1 MYEEDSALWKSP
13 LLSGRPEVVT
23 TQMSI
28 VLSCPSCSTS
38 YRADPQAIGSN
49 GRRVRCASCGYVWS
63 AKVED
68 PEQLPDLQPAQL
80 EEDTPEVVEEPKKPH
95 EAYRERQAKKRQT
108 MSAAVAGGAWGG
120 LAIAVALLLACAWVF
135 RVDVVTAFPRASS
148 AYAAVG
154 TTVNPFGISVGELH
168 VSHQIE
174 HGVPLL
180 VVEGDLHN
188 YDRRSRPVPEVRA
201 VLRDGHGQSLLEW
214 SVQLDVHDLQAGDHQ
229 AFRTIV
235 SDPPP
240 ATVEVEVILVDA
252 ITSHLEESGHDD
264 ADEGASHEASA
275 QEHH

>member
-1 MYEEDSALWKSP
+1 M
-13 LLSGRPEVVT
+13 SGRPEVVT

-264 ADEGASHEASA
+264 AHEGAPHEASA

>member
-1 MYEEDSALWKSP
+1 
-13 LLSGRPEVVT
+13 
-23 TQMSI
+23 MSI

-63 AKVED
+63 AQVED
-68 PEQLPDLQPAQL
+68 PEQLPAIQPAQL
-80 EEDTPEVVEEPKKPH
+80 EEETPELPEEPKKPH

-120 LAIAVALLLACAWVF
+120 LAIAMALVFTCAWIF

-148 AYAAVG
+148 AYAAFG
-154 TTVNPFGISVGELH
+154 TTVNPFGISVGELN
-168 VSHQIE
+168 VNHQVE

-188 YDRRSRPVPEVRA
+188 YDRRSRPIPEVRA
-201 VLRDGHGQSLLEW
+201 ILRDDHGQSLLEW
-214 SVQLDVHDLQAGDHQ
+214 SVNLDHHDLDAGQ
-229 AFRTIV
+229 RQEFRTIV

-240 ATVEVEVILVDA
+240 GTVEVEVVLVDA
-252 ITSHLEESGHDD
+252 ITTHLEESGHGEVDEFASND
-264 ADEGASHEASA
+264 AAA